1 MGFGRRGNSYIFCF
15 RALVL
20 LSLGIYVFAARD
32 LLSEA
37 PAGADPLSNIHIP
50 AILQPPSRFEL
61 HAAYPAKGY
70 QYYRYN
76 GSSWVNFN
84 ASAILRDPATNKKV
98 ARHFFL
104 TTPDALGGQPS
115 WESLNPRSPS
125 IVTAKSIE
133 SIHVSK
139 HSINWV
145 LLKATHTTGSRKEF
159 GDVAFVQRLATS
171 AGLPPISTKG
181 AKVGDVRKSKYSA
194 VYTFYVPS

>member
-1 MGFGRRGNSYIFCF
+1 MGFGGRGNFYIFCL

-20 LSLGIYVFAARD
+20 LSLGIYAFAARD

-50 AILQPPSRFEL
+50 DILKPPSGFEL

-76 GSSWVNFN
+76 GSSWVDFN
-84 ASAILRDPATNKKV
+84 ASAILRDPETNKKV

-104 TTPDALGGQPS
+104 TTPDARGGQPS
-115 WESLNPRSPS
+115 WESLNPHSPS

-133 SIHVSK
+133 SIRVSK

-145 LLKATHTTGSRKEF
+145 LLKATHTTGSR
-159 GDVAFVQRLATS
+159 
-171 AGLPPISTKG
+171 
-181 AKVGDVRKSKYSA
+181 
-194 VYTFYVPS
+194 